1 MLRCLNGIPWNALRK
16 GELRFSGGGL
26 GSGRAPGQY
35 VGDPGLDPRV
45 TSTDQRINTDGQAKI
60 EEMSP

>member
-1 MLRCLNGIPWNALRK
+1 MSNDIPWNTLRK
-16 GELRFSGGGL
+16 GQLRFSGGGL

-45 TSTDQRINTDGQAKI
+45 T
-60 EEMSP
+60 